1 MTGGR
6 GFNSDRRVML
16 RLAAAAAILPVLAS
30 RSPALAAPTDGTPA
44 AIAPPSCTMLYRR
57 TLERQMAGGAIFTV
71 TREYAVRFL
80 PFAAGFQ
87 LAGHQV
93 AVRATAPGALARFAA
108 LEEERVDDRLFPLVL
123 DRAGLIVEGESIA
136 ESTQLAQS
144 LADARAQLPQDAA
157 EAAIALGAIHAAG
170 ASLTSQLPRDLF
182 APAKDRREAR
192 ETIVLPWGD
201 AGEVRTLFEAAR
213 DPGTGLMREAR
224 REVVTSLAGDER
236 RTAEIWALLPLE

>member
-6 GFNSDRRVML
+6 GFSSDRRGML

-30 RSPALAAPTDGTPA
+30 RSPALAAQTDSIAA

-71 TREYAVRFL
+71 TREYAVHFL
-80 PFAAGFQ
+80 PRGTGFEVAGE
-87 LAGHQV
+87 QV
-93 AVRATAPGALARFAA
+93 AVRASAPAALARFAA
-108 LEEERVDDRLFPLVL
+108 LEEDRVDNTLFPLL
-123 DRAGLIVEGESIA
+123 LNHAGFIEEGASIA
-136 ESTQLAQS
+136 ENEQLVRS
-144 LADARAQLPQDAA
+144 LREAHAQLPQDAA
-157 EAAIALGAIHAAG
+157 EAGLALGAIQAAG

-182 APAKDRREAR
+182 APANGRREAR
-192 ETIVLPWGD
+192 ETITLPWGD

-236 RTAEIWALLPLE
+236 RSVEMWALFPLE